1 MFAQKTESLNQRK
14 ENSNIK
20 SIHVIQLT
28 NDPITIERE
37 HECNVRIN
45 DISVSRT
52 HALLKT

>member
-1 MFAQKTESLNQRK
+1 MFAPKTKSLNQRK

-28 NDPITIERE
+28 NDPITIGRE

-45 DISVSRT
+45 GISVSRT